1 MATNS
6 SKTYRRLLT
15 YSRPYARRIAW
26 AMVASL
32 GVAGADVASAK
43 LLQPFID
50 KVIVGQRADLVA
62 VVPVVVI
69 GLALFKGLSRY
80 IQEYY
85 IKVAGQLVVQDIRND
100 IYSHSLSLSM
110 GYFSKTRSGA
120 IMSRILNDVG
130 ILQRSAADVLVE
142 ALREGVTLI
151 GLTVLAFYND
161 WRLACLA
168 FFVLPAAVVPASYLG
183 RKIKDFTRRGQATM
197 GNLTSVLQETF
208 AGIKVIKAFGTE
220 QLEGRKFKTENLA
233 FFRFMKKTLKYD
245 SASAPVI
252 EVLSSF
258 GVAAVAWYGIHRV
271 LSGAM
276 TQGELFSFVAALLMM
291 YGPVKKLT
299 KVSNTIQKSAGAA
312 ERVFE
317 LMDEAPD
324 IFDAP
329 QGRALEHVR
338 GEVAFRNVDFAYEAE
353 PVLTDF
359 SVTAMPGEVV
369 ALVGPSGAGKST
381 VVGLLARF
389 YDPTSGAITIDGH
402 DLRQITMA
410 SLREN
415 IAFVDQET
423 FLFNDTIANNI
434 RYSRP
439 GASDAEVR
447 EAAAKAHADEFILQ
461 LPDSYDS
468 LIGDRG
474 VRISGGQRQRLC
486 IARAILRGAP
496 ILILDEATS
505 ALDTESEA
513 VVQKALENLMRDRT
527 TFVIAHRLST
537 VMHADKIVVLDKG
550 RICEIG
556 THNDLLQRGGLYQR
570 LYDMQFR
577 EQA

>member
-1 MATNS
+1 VATKS
-6 SKTYRRLLT
+6 TQTYRRLLT
-15 YSRPYARRIAW
+15 YSRAYLGRIVW

-50 KVIVGQRADLVA
+50 TVIVARRVDLVA

-80 IQEYY
+80 VQEYY

-142 ALREGVTLI
+142 ALREGVTLV
-151 GLTVLAFYND
+151 GLTGLAFYND

-168 FFVLPAAVVPASYLG
+168 FFVLPAAVVPASFLG
-183 RKIKDFTRRGQATM
+183 RKIKDSTRRGQATM

-220 QLEGRKFKTENLA
+220 QIEDRKFKKENLV
-233 FFRFMKKTLKYD
+233 FFRFMKKALKYD

-252 EVLSSF
+252 EVLSSL

-271 LSGAM
+271 LTGSM

-324 IFDAP
+324 IVDAP
-329 QGRALEHVR
+329 GGAALTMVR
-338 GEVAFRNVDFAYEAE
+338 GEVVFSHVDFAYEDE

-359 SVTAMPGEVV
+359 SVTAKPGEVV

-389 YDPTSGAITIDGH
+389 YDPNRGAISIDGH
-402 DLRQITMA
+402 DLRQITLS
-410 SLREN
+410 SLREH

-439 GASDAEVR
+439 EATDAEVR
-447 EAAAKAHADEFILQ
+447 EAAVKAHADEFIRQ
-461 LPDSYDS
+461 LPDGYES

-474 VRISGGQRQRLC
+474 LRVSGGQRQRLC
-486 IARAILRGAP
+486 IARAILRNAP

-513 VVQKALENLMRDRT
+513 VVQKALENLMRERT

-537 VMHADKIVVLDKG
+537 VMHADKIVVLERG
-550 RICEIG
+550 RVCEVG
-556 THNDLLQRGGLYQR
+556 THHELLQSGGLYQR

-577 EQA
+577 D